1 MNPSLRESK
10 ELVIEAEKEVLTPGQ
25 WPAQESIEDNK
36 KFESLK
42 IEMRQHSTEL
52 VEMSKSL
59 ILEKYDKRFA
69 TIEQLQER
77 LRLQLRAAEEQI
89 ISNSECVNILTQ
101 QVNQSDIVLAQKL
114 AILKQQDPQD
124 LG

>member
-1 MNPSLRESK
+1 MNPLLRESK

-52 VEMSKSL
+52 VETSKSL

-69 TIEQLQER
+69 TIEQL
-77 LRLQLRAAEEQI
+77 
-89 ISNSECVNILTQ
+89 
-101 QVNQSDIVLAQKL
+101 
-114 AILKQQDPQD
+114 
-124 LG
+124 